1 MEINKLQVQI
11 GKNLAIREDLI
22 KTSKTEKEL
31 LALIT
36 RYIQELINQDFEQL
50 LYILYRI
57 DINENKVKKAI
68 ANATPEQSASIIA
81 EMILEREKQKIV
93 SRETFKNTKTDDWI
107 F

>member
-11 GKNLAIREDLI
+11 GKNLVIREDLI
-22 KTSKTEKEL
+22 KTSNTEKEL

-68 ANATPEQSASIIA
+68 ANAAPEQSASIIA